1 MVSMTLKV
9 SSTLNTYK
17 LLKGKD
23 DKNGQGKMTL
33 YFTLSFFFFFS
44 ELVTNYSHRIEYYS
58 NMILYFSS
66 KSE

>member
-33 YFTLSFFFFFS
+33 YFTLSFFS